1 MDRTTVWPAYPPGF
15 PPKEPSGGN
24 THFDN
29 SGGFSRP
36 EVINEQ
42 RPPWPQPRRPSPPPR
57 ASSTIPPSR
66 SFASEAS
73 ELEELF
79 GLITGVTESRYLN
92 EWIGFVWTRHCR
104 DGRQGILHLGY
115 NEAEAWAFT
124 PGKWIQFAI
133 PSNYAWKVFN
143 TANQDRPRLELV
155 PEDCTIVKPLFDTFV
170 SRDSVE
176 IELNVSVLVSHRTGD
191 NYYVTELGAIS
202 DPLKQLVGGRDYKLR
217 IALNRPGRYDSGR
230 EVVPWRITA
239 AIPIGESW
247 APRHTRKEKIKR
259 PPQPAPVQQPTQK
272 QQVPPKSPTPSCTS
286 KNAAKKDESSSE
298 GSEESYKVVAKP
310 LDEDQEKQRHKVTS
324 VAMVEEYLEA
334 KQKYRVWLLE
344 YHREAEFCSANRV
357 LQPGHFFQGRFS
369 IGGQHKN
376 RGHAYLQSFKTLLEG
391 EYVTTEEPKGIRV
404 YVDAL
409 HTNRKNGRCFEVY
422 HEYLGYV
429 RDTKNLLKLV
439 DDSTYVRIVAQR
451 FPYAEEDGAR
461 IWQIVE
467 LLQQ

>member
-1 MDRTTVWPAYPPGF
+1 MV
-15 PPKEPSGGN
+15 
-24 THFDN
+24 
-29 SGGFSRP
+29 
-36 EVINEQ
+36 
-42 RPPWPQPRRPSPPPR
+42 
-57 ASSTIPPSR
+57 
-66 SFASEAS
+66 ASEAS

-170 SRDSVE
+170 SRDSV
-176 IELNVSVLVSHRTGD
+176 
-191 NYYVTELGAIS
+191 
-202 DPLKQLVGGRDYKLR
+202 
-217 IALNRPGRYDSGR
+217 
-230 EVVPWRITA
+230 
-239 AIPIGESW
+239 ESW

-369 IGGQHKN
+369 IGGQHKSTVMGQN
-376 RGHAYLQSFKTLLEG
+376 YGTSKHKRLPHQQHLTEASPNPPPWAYAKDEPG
-391 EYVTTEEPKGIRV
+391 RRVRVTCGSGRERRFTIFWVRLSDGARWTVANPNTSTSVAAV

-429 RDTKNLLKLV
+429 VHLQIPCYDFYPVQAIAIELFPAIPRPEGLDTAVRSPLETAQSRTATGGVYKWQGRNQRELMTH
-439 DDSTYVRIVAQR
+439 TY
-451 FPYAEEDGAR
+451 
-461 IWQIVE
+461 
-467 LLQQ
+467 